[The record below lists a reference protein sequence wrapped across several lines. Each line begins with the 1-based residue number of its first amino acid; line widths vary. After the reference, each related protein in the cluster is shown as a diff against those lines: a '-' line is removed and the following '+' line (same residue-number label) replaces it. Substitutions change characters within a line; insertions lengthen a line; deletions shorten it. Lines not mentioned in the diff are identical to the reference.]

1 MRSVDERVLMAA
13 AGMGASR
20 LRVFWAGLH
29 ADDAQRCCRRNPAG
43 LCLFYRVLH
52 HPGASGWRPQRDDR
66 GTDLSSH
73 LPNPRLGAGRRDL
86 GPVDG
91 DRRRLSGD
99 VDPPYRR
106 VCQVIRIRPGLI
118 ATTLAALA
126 SVFLLMPLLAVIPV
140 SFTPKRFLSVP
151 KDEWSLRH
159 YQSLIEKPEWGESV
173 LLSIKVGIASSAL
186 ATALALFFALGI
198 WMMRPRFAGFM
209 TGLAL
214 LPMVAP
220 PVVSALTLYFFL
232 NTMSKMNGFVGYD
245 TWAGVAVAHAVMV
258 VPYAVVIVMVALSQ
272 VDRKIDLAAK
282 SMGASVTT
290 RIFGVILPN
299 IRFWRRFCI
308 LHVLRA
314 VLGRNRRYAV
324 CHVGQRRYPAPTDV
338 DGPARQYRPGHRIA
352 VRRPDCN
359 RNPHYRSARDLA
371 VEDQERLSWQ
381 ALRSIWVSGMDRSLW
396 GHTGGTAVPFRRL
409 PGW

>member
-1 MRSVDERVLMAA
+1 MI
-13 AGMGASR
+13 
-20 LRVFWAGLH
+20 H
-29 ADDAQRCCRRNPAG
+29 
-43 LCLFYRVLH
+43 
-52 HPGASGWRPQRDDR
+52 
-66 GTDLSSH
+66 
-73 LPNPRLGAGRRDL
+73 
-86 GPVDG
+86 
-91 DRRRLSGD
+91 
-99 VDPPYRR
+99 
-106 VCQVIRIRPGLI
+106 IRPGLI

-299 IRFWRRFCI
+299 IRFGVASAFFMCFVLSWDEIGVTLFVTSVNAVTLPRRMWMGLRDNI
-308 LHVLRA
+308 DPAIASLSVVLIAIVTLTIVLRA
-314 VLGRNRRYAV
+314 IWLWKIRNV
-324 CHVGQRRYPAPTDV
+324 
-338 DGPARQYRPGHRIA
+338 
-352 VRRPDCN
+352 
-359 RNPHYRSARDLA
+359 
-371 VEDQERLSWQ
+371 
-381 ALRSIWVSGMDRSLW
+381 
-396 GHTGGTAVPFRRL
+396 
-409 PGW
+409 